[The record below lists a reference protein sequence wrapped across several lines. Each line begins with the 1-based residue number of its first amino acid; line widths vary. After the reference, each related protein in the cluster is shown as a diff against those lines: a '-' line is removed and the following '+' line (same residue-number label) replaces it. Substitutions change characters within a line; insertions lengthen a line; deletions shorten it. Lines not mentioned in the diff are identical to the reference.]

1 MSLKLNMHS
10 ILLTLGFVFVLCYP
24 LYAQKERKIQDG
36 SFILSANPNNSQ
48 VFLSTSLSAEIL
60 GQSTLDQI
68 NKRDYYL
75 KKSKSQKT
83 AGWILVGGGTTLII
97 GGAVFF
103 TGAAIL
109 SIATLQDPAKNGT
122 VVAAYILLTG
132 VVADIVSIPFFIS
145 AAHNKRIASSI
156 SLGTNKFHDDQI
168 NYAFYPVKPSITL
181 KIRF

>member
-1 MSLKLNMHS
+1 MSLKLNIHS
-10 ILLTLGFVFVLCYP
+10 ILTAIGFIFVLCNP
-24 LYAQKERKIQDG
+24 LYAQKESNNQDG
-36 SFILSANPNNSQ
+36 SFRASANPNKSH
-48 VFLSTSLSAEIL
+48 VFLSTSSSAEIFR
-60 GQSTLDQI
+60 QSTLDQI

-83 AGWILVGGGTTLII
+83 VGWILVGGGTTLII
-97 GGAVFF
+97 GGAIFF

-122 VVAAYILLTG
+122 DVAAYILLTG

-156 SLGTNKFHDDQI
+156 SLGTNKFYDDQI
-168 NYAFYPVKPSITL
+168 NYAFHPVKPAITL
-181 KIRF
+181 IIRF

>member
-1 MSLKLNMHS
+1 MSLKLNIHL
-10 ILLTLGFVFVLCYP
+10 ILIAIGFIFVICNP
-24 LYAQKERKIQDG
+24 LYAQKESNNEDG
-36 SFILSANPNNSQ
+36 SYITSTHPNKPH
-48 VFLSTSLSAEIL
+48 VFLSTSSSTEIF

-75 KKSKSQKT
+75 KKSKNQKT

-109 SIATLQDPAKNGT
+109 SLATLQDPTKNGT
-122 VVAAYILLTG
+122 DVAAYIILTG

-145 AAHNKRIASSI
+145 AAHKKRIATSI
-156 SLGTNKFHDDQI
+156 NLGTNIFYDDQI
-168 NYAFYPVKPSITL
+168 NYAFHPVIPAIKL